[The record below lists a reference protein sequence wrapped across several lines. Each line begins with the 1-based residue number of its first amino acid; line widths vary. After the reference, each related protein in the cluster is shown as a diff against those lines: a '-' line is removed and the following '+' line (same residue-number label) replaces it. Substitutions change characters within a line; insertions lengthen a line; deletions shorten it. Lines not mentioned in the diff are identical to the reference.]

1 MEWVISSISFW
12 HFGGDDI
19 LLIILQSRYNC
30 HAVVRFSDSAQ
41 CIDGML
47 GGINLDDD
55 EEEI

>member
-1 MEWVISSISFW
+1 VISSISFW